1 MLTKLENQPYMIV
14 RDMQKA
20 FPDNWFRYV
29 EEEGEGLRLRVLYIA
44 DTWDELLA
52 IPEEEMKA
60 EGVLEWGDGEG
71 TNIIQRLPFPIHVG
85 EMIPIDWDIDNW

>member
-29 EEEGEGLRLRVLYIA
+29 EVEGEELRLRVLYLA

-52 IPEEEMKA
+52 IPDEEMKA
-60 EGVLEWGDGEG
+60 EGVLYWGDAEG
-71 TNIIQRLPFPIHVG
+71 TNLLPIINYPLHLG
-85 EMIPIDWDIDNW
+85 EEFIIERIPAN